1 MENLRLEY
9 SEKIIL
15 SRRKKRLSFS
25 IGVIALVFGLLV
37 LIFPLSSSFS
47 FRILISSIANIFLG
61 TFFILQALEHK
72 LLYPIKYIDIS
83 SNSINYKLGRFY
95 NRKIIEWDSIE
106 RISKKKNSLNF
117 YSGNKTISLKMIHFP
132 SSDEKRIKSKISIIA
147 KSKGIVMN
155 K

>member
-9 SEKIIL
+9 SENKFL

-47 FRILISSIANIFLG
+47 LSMLISAIANIFLG

-83 SNSINYKLGRFY
+83 SNCIEYKLGRFY
-95 NRKIIEWDSIE
+95 NTNKIEWDSIE

-117 YSGNKTISLKMIHFP
+117 YSGNKIISLKMMHFP

-147 KSKGIVMN
+147 ENKGKVMN
-155 K
+155 